1 MNSYI
6 ERKMEEF
13 DNRFFN
19 PSIQSP
25 NELKRFIKSVLQ
37 EQQEMIL
44 KSFINHIISRKEK
57 GYEDRTIIEEL
68 ENHFILEGIIRDISE

>member
-6 ERKMEEF
+6 ERKMEELRKLHN
-13 DNRFFN
+13 DNDCCNRKEVEECF
-19 PSIQSP
+19 
-25 NELKRFIKSVLQ
+25 KSALQ

-68 ENHFILEGIIRDISE
+68 ENNFILEGIIRDISE